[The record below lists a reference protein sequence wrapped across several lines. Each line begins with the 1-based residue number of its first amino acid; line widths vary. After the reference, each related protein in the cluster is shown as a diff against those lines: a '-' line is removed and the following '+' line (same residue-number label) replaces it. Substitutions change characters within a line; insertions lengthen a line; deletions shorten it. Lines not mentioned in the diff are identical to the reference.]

1 MIFKPRTDRIVAVP
15 EEASRKTST
24 GISTIKGGSN
34 EQPRIARAIEVGP
47 DVMDVEV
54 GDRFLFQAFAA
65 ADLQIG
71 KEKYIVIRE
80 EFVDSFVED
89 SELEQ
94 SEEDK

>member
-1 MIFKPRTDRIVAVP
+1 
-15 EEASRKTST
+15 
-24 GISTIKGGSN
+24 
-34 EQPRIARAIEVGP
+34 
-47 DVMDVEV
+47 MDVEV